1 MRLVGVFIMTLIS
14 FASIAQEY
22 HVKVDLK
29 AIKEDEIPVE
39 IKFEGFDLENS
50 VEFQLPKVVPG
61 TYSISDFG
69 RVVQSLEAFD
79 GDGNKLTVD
88 RLDLNR
94 WSIQQAD
101 KLRKIKYW
109 VEDTFDD
116 KKYSEIFEPEGTNFD
131 DDNYLLNT
139 FAIIGFL
146 EGYTKN
152 PYQVKVIHPDQMYG
166 ATPMNRKVL
175 SDSEDLFFSKD
186 YLQLTDSPIMYT
198 VPDTASVMIGDTKV
212 EISIY
217 SPSGK
222 SNANYMME
230 MVEPTLRA
238 QGEYL
243 GGELPVDKYV
253 ILIYLHEKRTNSGA
267 MGALEHSY
275 STVFSFP
282 DYTPSYLASSIVS
295 TTSHEFF
302 HIITP
307 LTIHSEEIGDYD
319 FSDPQMSEHLW
330 LYEGLTEYSSMRMQ
344 VMYDLIGPDEFL
356 DEIIEK
362 IDAAKMY
369 NDTLPFT
376 VMSKGVLDQYE
387 DQYLNVY
394 QKGALIGM
402 CLDLLLLE
410 LSDGEYDIRTMM
422 SELSEMYGINNSF
435 KDEELFDVIASIS
448 YPETRAFFNDYVAGT
463 KALPINEYLEFV
475 GVGYMP
481 GELIKVNS
489 LGNVSIGFNP
499 DEDQIIIADA
509 GSKGSYSRKLGMK
522 EGDILYKMLGQNVT
536 IDNYREIFSRYFSLE
551 EGEKYKLVV
560 LRTNNK
566 GKLVPKTLKGKIV
579 QEEVM
584 IGEQY
589 YWEEDISN
597 KQLLLRGKWING
609 ELIN

>member
-1 MRLVGVFIMTLIS
+1 MRLVGVILLSCFS
-14 FASIAQEY
+14 FFSLGQEY
-22 HVKVDLK
+22 NVKVDLK
-29 AIKEDEIPVE
+29 AIKDDQVPVE
-39 IKFEGFDLENS
+39 IKLEGFDLKNS
-50 VEFQLPKVVPG
+50 IEFQMPKMIPG

-69 RVVQSLEAFD
+69 RVVKSLEAFD
-79 GDGNKLTVD
+79 ADGNKLEVE

-94 WSIQQAD
+94 WSIQNAD
-101 KLRKIKYW
+101 KLSKINYW

-116 KKYSEIFEPEGTNFD
+116 KKYTEIFEPGGSNFEEE
-131 DDNYLLNT
+131 NYLLNT

-146 EGYTKN
+146 EGYTKS
-152 PYQVKVIHPDQMYG
+152 PYKIKVIHPDQMYG
-166 ATPMNRKVL
+166 ASPMKREVL
-175 SDSEDLFFSKD
+175 SDSEDLFFSHN

-198 VPDTASVMIGDTKV
+198 LPDTASVMIGDTKV
-212 EISIY
+212 EISVY

-222 SNANYMME
+222 STAAYMME

-253 ILIYLHEKRTNSGA
+253 ILIYLHGKRTNSGS

-282 DYTPSYLASSIVS
+282 DYEPSYLASSIVS

-302 HIITP
+302 HVITP
-307 LTIHSEEIGDYD
+307 LTIHSEEIGDFD
-319 FSDPQMSEHLW
+319 FSDAQMSEHLW
-330 LYEGLTEYSSMRMQ
+330 LYEGLTEYSSMRVQ
-344 VMYDLIGPDEFL
+344 VMYDLIGPNEFL
-356 DEIIEK
+356 DEIVEK
-362 IDAAKMY
+362 MDAAKAF

-376 VMSKGVLDQYE
+376 VMSKGVLDRYE

-448 YPETRAFFNDYVAGT
+448 YPETMAFFNDYVAGN
-463 KALPINEYLEFV
+463 KALPIKEYLEFV

-489 LGNVSIGFNP
+489 LGNLAIGFNP
-499 DEDQIIIADA
+499 DEDQIVIADV
-509 GSKGSYSRKLGMK
+509 GQKGSYSRKLGLK
-522 EGDILYKMLGQNVT
+522 DGDILERMLGQKMT
-536 IDNYREIFSRYFSLE
+536 MDNYREIFKRYFALE
-551 EGEKYKLVV
+551 ENEKFKLVV
-560 LRTNNK
+560 LRENSK
-566 GKLVPKTLKGKIV
+566 GKLVSKTLKGKAV
-579 QEEVM
+579 QEEIM

-589 YWEEDISN
+589 YWEEDISD
-597 KQLLLRGKWING
+597 KQLLLRRKWING